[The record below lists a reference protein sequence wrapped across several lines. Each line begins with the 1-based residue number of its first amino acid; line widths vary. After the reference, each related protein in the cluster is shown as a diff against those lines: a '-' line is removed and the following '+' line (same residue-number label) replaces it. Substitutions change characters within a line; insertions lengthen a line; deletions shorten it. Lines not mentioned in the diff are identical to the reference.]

1 MEPIDRSIFAK
12 MLFCDQ
18 IFQFIELEE
27 SLYFTAL
34 DVEFHS
40 FGKGEEISEEKL
52 IDLNK
57 KHLSAMT
64 FNLSQVREKSDTS
77 GLNKPLDQKETQD
90 LIEKSLYENKY
101 ASDSCYRKLSQ
112 ILFDQDTSNQSSKP
126 KDIFERMADKEAQ
139 NEVEVDSTLDTEKL
153 KKYEK
158 NYLFCHFN
166 HLFEYEATYYSYLI
180 AKLQSHKLFNDGL
193 QSKSAKRMNI
203 LSRGTSPMTKREVD
217 LIFARGG
224 ETNN

>member
-1 MEPIDRSIFAK
+1 
-12 MLFCDQ
+12 
-18 IFQFIELEE
+18 
-27 SLYFTAL
+27 
-34 DVEFHS
+34 
-40 FGKGEEISEEKL
+40 
-52 IDLNK
+52 
-57 KHLSAMT
+57 
-64 FNLSQVREKSDTS
+64 
-77 GLNKPLDQKETQD
+77 
-90 LIEKSLYENKY
+90 
-101 ASDSCYRKLSQ
+101 
-112 ILFDQDTSNQSSKP
+112 
-126 KDIFERMADKEAQ
+126 MADKEAQ

-224 ETNN
+224 ETNNQEKSELFNF